1 MRRPSLSKAH
11 EDMLLEL
18 YRRTSK
24 TLDDLPYTNEFEDL
38 YTAFVARTGRTMT
51 RHDVWRA
58 LTNLRKARRLVRK
71 AR

>member
-18 YRRTSK
+18 YTRTSK
-24 TLDDLPYTNEFEDL
+24 TLDELPYTEEFEDL
-38 YTAFVARTGRTMT
+38 YTAFVARSGRTMT

-58 LTNLRKARRLVRK
+58 MTNLRKARRLVRK
-71 AR
+71 RR

>member
-18 YRRTSK
+18 YTRTSK
-24 TLDDLPYTNEFEDL
+24 TLDDLPYTEEFEDL
-38 YTAFVARTGRTMT
+38 YTSFVARSGRTMT

-58 LTNLRKARRLVRK
+58 MTNLRKAKRLVRK
-71 AR
+71 RR